1 MSSVTKKVS
10 PLLPFFFTIACAFC
24 LAQTASGEERANP
37 VQESDEAFLQS
48 VQSADAP
55 AEKKPPIG
63 AFFARVIETREE
75 IEFLAGHKRYED
87 LLKTVDRFR
96 KTLDQASTILPENER
111 QRAARFTAASRSL
124 GQLSKAVHT
133 FMWNGQ
139 DEQLFD
145 ATEKLGQ
152 LLVHIQ
158 SLINPEELAQ
168 AQAFRE
174 SAKG

>member
-1 MSSVTKKVS
+1 MKIRPLWSIFSV
-10 PLLPFFFTIACAFC
+10 IAFAFY
-24 LAQTASGEERANP
+24 LAPMTSGEAQAKLS
-37 VQESDEAFLQS
+37 QESDEAFLQS
-48 VQSADAP
+48 VQSVDSPVEA
-55 AEKKPPIG
+55 KPPIG
-63 AFFARVIETREE
+63 AFFARIIETREE

-87 LLKTVDRFR
+87 LLKVVERFR

-124 GQLSKAVHT
+124 GQLSKAVHN

-139 DEQLFD
+139 DEQLFG
-145 ATEKLGQ
+145 ATEKLKQ
-152 LLVHIQ
+152 LLTHVQ